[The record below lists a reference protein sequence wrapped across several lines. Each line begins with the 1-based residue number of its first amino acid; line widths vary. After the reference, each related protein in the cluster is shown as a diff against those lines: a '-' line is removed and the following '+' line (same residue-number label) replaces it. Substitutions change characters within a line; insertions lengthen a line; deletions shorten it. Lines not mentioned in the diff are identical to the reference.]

1 MTPYAMRPSGVETR
15 GETVLVKADS
25 FLREVALAVR
35 KLVSMVGHQFEVLVV
50 QSRRSRRKFT
60 VWKSSMNALD

>member
-1 MTPYAMRPSGVETR
+1 M
-15 GETVLVKADS
+15 VKADS

>member
-1 MTPYAMRPSGVETR
+1 MRRSGVEAR
-15 GETVLVKADS
+15 SETVLVTAEG
-25 FLREVALAVR
+25 FLREVVGAVR

-60 VWKSSMNALD
+60 DTVWKST